1 MLCVSISLY
10 NTIPPLYWEETDTQR
25 CQGTLT
31 QVPLSLWQVND
42 QNPGDLTPS
51 GHILFL
57 LPILLSV
64 HWEGGVPKNTQK
76 SKKQQNQQPVE
87 GSDPE

>member
-1 MLCVSISLY
+1 MSISLY